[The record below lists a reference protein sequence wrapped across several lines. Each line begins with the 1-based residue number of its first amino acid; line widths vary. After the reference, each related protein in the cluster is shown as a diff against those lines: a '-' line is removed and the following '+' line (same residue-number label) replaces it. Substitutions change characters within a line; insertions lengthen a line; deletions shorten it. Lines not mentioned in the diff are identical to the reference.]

1 MDINRTFA
9 GLFPGARKFAH
20 SALDALSKDDEEV
33 FLLHAGVSIERLAK
47 AVLAQRSPFLLLEM
61 KGNEDALFQI
71 AGLEQAKK
79 IRTIGAAQA
88 ITRLKRLGV
97 LPQVKDSELDELIE
111 LRNGVAHLTAAHDGS
126 FDALAKFVGT
136 STTLLTAWG
145 DHIAWGDHVAEHYWG
160 PHHGLVELTLNA
172 AGEKA
177 ARHFSRLIEQARYR
191 LAQRTKD
198 LPATAVEALLKE
210 YSVRASVTWP
220 TSRTVLLPH
229 RCPSCD
235 NFGALLTGPPVLITR
250 GRPGEAVPVRFAC
263 LICELDLRTPEE
275 LASAG
280 MDRRVPLVEA
290 NGERVL
296 TEAEEALWHQFPD
309 GGGDEDVSAAR

>member
-1 MDINRTFA
+1 MDVNKIFG
-9 GLFPGARKFAH
+9 GLFPGARQFAQ
-20 SALDALSKDDEEV
+20 SALDALSKEDEQV

-71 AGLEQAKK
+71 AGLEQRSK
-79 IRTIGAAQA
+79 IRTIGAATA
-88 ITRLKRLGV
+88 IARLKRLGV
-97 LPQVKDSELDELIE
+97 LPQAKDTELDELIE

-145 DHIAWGDHVAEHYWG
+145 KSDPEHYWG
-160 PHHGLVELTLNA
+160 PHYGLVELTLSEV
-172 AGEKA
+172 GEKA

-191 LAQRTKD
+191 LAQRAQA
-198 LPATAVEALLKE
+198 LPQTAMEALLKE
-210 YSVRASVTWP
+210 RSINVTLTWP
-220 TSRTVLLPH
+220 DTRTVLLPH
-229 RCPSCD
+229 KCPACG
-235 NFGALLTGPPVLITR
+235 NFGALLTGPPVLITS
-250 GRPGEAVPVRFAC
+250 GKPGEAVPKRFVC
-263 LICELDLRTPEE
+263 FICDLDLKSTEE

-280 MDRRVPLVEA
+280 LDKRVPLVNL

-296 TEAEEALWHQFPD
+296 TEAEEALWHQIPD
-309 GGGDEDVSAAR
+309 GDDPEKWVTR

>member
-1 MDINRTFA
+1 MDINKTFA
-9 GLFPGARKFAH
+9 GLFSGARKFAH

-47 AVLAQRSPFLLLEM
+47 AVLAQKNPFLLMEM
-61 KGNEDALFQI
+61 KGNDDVLFQI
-71 AGLEQAKK
+71 AGLEQATK

-88 ITRLKRLGV
+88 IVRLKRLGI
-97 LPQVKDSELDELIE
+97 LPQTKDPELDELIE

-126 FDALAKFVGT
+126 FDALAKFVAT
-136 STTLLTAWG
+136 STTLLAAWG
-145 DHIAWGDHVAEHYWG
+145 DCSAESYWG
-160 PHHGLVELTLNA
+160 PHHSLVELTLSE

-198 LPATAVEALLKE
+198 LPQTAVEALLE
-210 YSVRASVTWP
+210 EHSVDVALTWP
-220 TSRTVLLPH
+220 TGRAVFLP
-229 RCPSCD
+229 RKCPACD
-235 NFGALLTGPPVLITR
+235 HFGALVTGPPVLIMR
-250 GRPGEAVPVRFAC
+250 GKPGEAVPGRFAC
-263 LICELDLRTPEE
+263 FICELDLRTPEE

-280 MDRRVPLVEA
+280 MDSRVPLVHA

-296 TEAEEALWHQFPD
+296 TEAEEALWHQFPN
-309 GGGDEDVSAAR
+309 GEDVSAAR